1 MISEIL
7 LITHDLDCA
16 DLIRDALSAPSVTL
30 HHVTTAQSAI
40 KALKTKQ
47 LSLAILDLQPTQMAL
62 FQEIKRLC
70 PDLPLLLISE
80 DSIAE
85 ALSKPLRPDLVKLH
99 VMRLMRNPSSLEII
113 AASPS
118 MTKVMED
125 VQKIAKTD
133 ASVFI
138 CGESGTGKEIIAKA
152 VHTYSNRKTAPFI
165 RVNCAALPETLIESE
180 LFGHEKGAFTGA
192 HARRLGRFEL
202 ADKGTLLLDEVT
214 EIPLSLQS
222 KLLRAIQE
230 QEFER
235 IGSMRSIKVDTRII
249 ATSNRNM
256 KEAIRDK
263 IFREDLYYRLNVL
276 PIHVAP
282 LRERVE
288 DILPLAEHF
297 LGKAA
302 AKNSRKTLSQCA
314 KNKLL
319 KYQWPGNIRELGN
332 IIEHAVIMSAGSEID
347 STDIHLE
354 IQEPPEPIQ
363 LLTELHD
370 QMTLK
375 EMERWLIKQTLKHH
389 NGNRTRTA
397 KALGISIRTLRNKIN
412 TYPELL

>member
-1 MISEIL
+1 MINEIL
-7 LITHDLDCA
+7 LISHDNASLEMIRTALA
-16 DLIRDALSAPSVTL
+16 DQSITL
-30 HHVTTAQSAI
+30 HHVKSAQSAI
-40 KALKTKQ
+40 NTLKTKQ
-47 LSLAILDLQPTQMAL
+47 LSLIILDLNPTQMSL
-62 FQEIKRLC
+62 FQEIKRLS
-70 PDLPLLLISE
+70 PQVPLMLISE
-80 DSIAE
+80 EPIADS
-85 ALSKPLRPDLVKLH
+85 LTKPLQKDHIKMH
-99 VMRLMRNPSSLEII
+99 VMRKLRNPSTLEII

-118 MTKVMED
+118 MSKVMKD

-152 VHTYSNRKTAPFI
+152 IHTYSNRKTAPFI

-180 LFGHEKGAFTGA
+180 LFGHEKGSFTGA

-230 QEFER
+230 REFER
-235 IGSMRSIKVDTRII
+235 IGSMRSITVDTRII

-276 PIHVAP
+276 PIYVAP
-282 LRERVE
+282 LRDRPE

-297 LGKAA
+297 LEKTAV
-302 AKNSRKTLSQCA
+302 KNSRKSLTESA

-319 KYQWPGNIRELGN
+319 KYKWPGNIRELGN
-332 IIEHAVIMSAGSEID
+332 VIEHAVIMSSGTEIEA
-347 STDIHLE
+347 SDIQLE
-354 IQEPPEPIQ
+354 IHQHQAPIQ
-363 LLTELHD
+363 ILTELQE

-375 EMERWLIKQTLKHH
+375 EMERWLIKQTLKQH
-389 NGNRTRTA
+389 NGNRTQTA

-412 TYPELL
+412 AYPELS

>member
-7 LITHDLDCA
+7 LISHDMA
-16 DLIRDALSAPSVTL
+16 SVEVVSRALAGQSLTL
-30 HHVTTAQSAI
+30 HHIQSAESAI
-40 KALKTKQ
+40 KAIKTKQ
-47 LSLAILDLQPTQMAL
+47 LALVVLDLNPNQMAL
-62 FQEIKRLC
+62 FQEIKRLA
-70 PDLPLLLISE
+70 PELPLLLISE
-80 DSIAE
+80 DSIAD
-85 ALSKPLRPDLVKLH
+85 ALTKPLKEDLVKLH
-99 VMRLMRNPSSLEII
+99 VLRLMLKPSTLEII

-118 MTKVMED
+118 MCKVIKD
-125 VQKIAKTD
+125 VRKIAKTD

-152 VHTYSNRKTAPFI
+152 IHTYSNRKTAPFI
-165 RVNCAALPETLIESE
+165 RVNCAALPESLIESE
-180 LFGHEKGAFTGA
+180 LFGHEKGSFTGA

-235 IGSMRSIKVDTRII
+235 IGSMRSIQIDTRII

-263 IFREDLYYRLNVL
+263 VFREDLYYRLNVL
-276 PIHVAP
+276 PIYVAP
-282 LRERVE
+282 LRERPE

-297 LGKAA
+297 LEKAA
-302 AKNSRKTLSQCA
+302 AKNSRKSLTEGA
-314 KNKLL
+314 KTKLL
-319 KYQWPGNIRELGN
+319 KYKWPGNIRELGN
-332 IIEHAVIMSAGSEID
+332 VIEHAVIMSASEEINGS
-347 STDIHLE
+347 DIQLE
-354 IQEPPEPIQ
+354 IQEHQAPVQ
-363 LLTELHD
+363 LLTEL
-370 QMTLK
+370 QERMTLK
-375 EMERWLIKQTLKHH
+375 EMERWLIKETLKQH

-412 TYPELL
+412 TYPELS